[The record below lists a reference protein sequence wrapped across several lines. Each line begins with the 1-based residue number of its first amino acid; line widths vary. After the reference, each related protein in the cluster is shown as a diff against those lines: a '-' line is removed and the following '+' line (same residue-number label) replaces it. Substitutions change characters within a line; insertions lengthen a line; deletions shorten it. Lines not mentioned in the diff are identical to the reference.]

1 MIVLEFPART
11 DRRGTL
17 GCLAIAIAAGLL
29 WVLASPPIGIWPIGW
44 IALLPTLW
52 LVDRAPTTRRAALYA
67 WISGG
72 TASLV
77 GFRWIATLL
86 ADQAGLPWPVGVLG
100 VALLSAYHGLTFLLM
115 ARAIRALRHRR
126 WPMAAAAPL
135 ALVAF
140 EKLVPEVFP
149 YFLAISQSS
158 VPIAIQVADLAGPY
172 AVTALIAA
180 TSGAIYDGCLRRR
193 RPGAIVAAIVVAA
206 LGYGALRLHQIDAAR
221 AAAPHAK
228 VALINSGVAARVDEH
243 GGRAEALAQ
252 LTALQQASARAE
264 AQGADLVV
272 WSEAAYPIFLPHDL
286 RSDLAERSPYR
297 IRRGFTIPAIIGAL
311 TGDRTGA
318 PWNSALALAA
328 DDRILGRHDKV
339 HRVLGSEYNP
349 IVEWWPG
356 AASWMPS
363 GAGHLAAGDAPVAL
377 PVVIRGQ
384 AYQLG
389 AMICF
394 EDILPVSGRALAAL
408 HPNLLVNLTEDS
420 WFGPDEPWQHLGL
433 AVFRAVEV
441 RADLV
446 RAVNLGPSSMV
457 DAAGRIVAT
466 GPMVAGAPQILM
478 VEVALVDGGGTIY
491 AAIGDVFAWACAL
504 PVLIFWLGPWL
515 RRRRFW
521 RPLRAGGSAPVGPG
535 GRAGRKVSRKR

>member
-1 MIVLEFPART
+1 MIILEFPART
-11 DRRGTL
+11 DRRATL
-17 GCLAIAIAAGLL
+17 ACLGIAAFAGLL
-29 WVLASPPIGIWPIGW
+29 WVVASPPIGWWPVGW
-44 IALLPTLW
+44 IALTPTLW

-67 WISGG
+67 WISGS

-86 ADQAGLPWPVGVLG
+86 ATQGGLPWPVGLLG
-100 VALLSAYHGLTFLLM
+100 VLILSAYHGLVMFFM
-115 ARAIRALRHRR
+115 ARAIRALRHRK

-140 EKLVPEVFP
+140 EKLLPEVFP
-149 YFLAISQSS
+149 YFLAISQSP

-172 AVTALIAA
+172 AVTAMIAA
-180 TSGAIYDGCLRRR
+180 SAGAIYDGCMRRR
-193 RPGAIVAAIVVAA
+193 RPGAITALALAAA
-206 LGYGALRLHQIDAAR
+206 LGYGAIRMHQIDLAR

-228 VALINSGVAARVDEH
+228 VALISSGVAASTSDRGDRETLLDQLAKLQQSTAA
-243 GGRAEALAQ
+243 AEAAGAE
-252 LTALQQASARAE
+252 LT
-264 AQGADLVV
+264 V
-272 WSEAAYPIFLPHDL
+272 WSEAAYPILLPHEL
-286 RSDLAERSPYR
+286 THDLAERSPYR
-297 IRRGFTIPAIIGAL
+297 IRRGFTGPAIIGAL
-311 TGDRTGA
+311 TGGRTGA
-318 PWNSALALAA
+318 PWNSALSLGT
-328 DDRILGRHDKV
+328 DDRILARHDKV

-349 IVEWWPG
+349 IVEWWPS
-356 AASWMPS
+356 AESWMPS
-363 GAGHLAAGDAPVAL
+363 GAGHLAAGDEAVAL
-377 PVVIRGQ
+377 PVVIRGA

-466 GPMVAGAPQILM
+466 GPMIGGAPQTLL
-478 VEVALVDGGGTIY
+478 VDVALVDGGGTVY
-491 AAIGDVFAWACAL
+491 AAIGDVFAWGCAIPTL
-504 PVLIFWLGPWL
+504 GLWLWPWL
-515 RRRRFW
+515 RRRRWW
-521 RPLRAGGSAPVGPG
+521 RPLQHAPGSAPG
-535 GRAGRKVSRKR
+535 GRGRRKRTR